1 MLHPQLRNQIQ
12 RAFALAGTGQPMHI
26 AQGGLDVAVAHEAL
40 QAFHR
45 QTARQLMGGIG
56 VALMP
61 ISA

>member
-1 MLHPQLRNQIQ
+1 MVNPQLGKQIQ
-12 RAFALAGTGQPMHI
+12 GPFALTGTGQPMHI
-26 AQGGLDVAVAHEAL
+26 AQGGLDVAVAHQAL

-45 QTARQLMGGIG
+45 QTARQLRGGIG